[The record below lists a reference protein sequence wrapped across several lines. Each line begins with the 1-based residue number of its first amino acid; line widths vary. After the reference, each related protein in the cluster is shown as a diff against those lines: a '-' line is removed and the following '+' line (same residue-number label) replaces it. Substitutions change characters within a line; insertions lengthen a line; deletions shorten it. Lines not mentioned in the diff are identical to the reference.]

1 MNKRIGIIA
10 TVFLALLLVV
20 FGCKKIEQPDMS
32 TVTDP
37 CDCVKEVSA
46 DFVME
51 EKNSFWTDYLTET
64 DSIFKNKNVRFRA
77 LEDSATYTWYI
88 GQEVLTSKQVDRY
101 FDEALAGQTLPITLV
116 VKKKANSI
124 CFPDDDGYDSITK
137 YLTVTNFIESDW
149 QNGVLNI
156 GSLEGTFRV
165 KSDHLPDSFDIT
177 IDYVFSS
184 GSNRRLNV
192 FNYNGLGSNCINQIR
207 DIEQFNYRELRFW
220 DGTGT
225 IPEQCDKLQGIIKTK
240 LDGTVEMNFT
250 LYFDQFLN
258 YKGRRL

>member
-1 MNKRIGIIA
+1 MKYLA
-10 TVFLALLLVV
+10 LLLLALLLVV
-20 FGCKKIEQPDMS
+20 LACKKIEQPEMAQLNKE
-32 TVTDP
+32 
-37 CDCVKEVSA
+37 CDCAKEVSA

-88 GQEVLTSKQVDRY
+88 GQEVVTSKQVDRY

-116 VKKKANSI
+116 VKKKPNSI
-124 CFPDDDGYDSITK
+124 CFPNDDGYDSITK
-137 YLTVTNFIESDW
+137 YLTVTNFIESDS
-149 QNGVLNI
+149 QNGILNI

-177 IDYVFSS
+177 VDYVFSS
-184 GSNRRLNV
+184 FSNRRLNI
-192 FNYNGLGSNCINQIR
+192 FNYNGLGADCINQIEIY
-207 DIEQFNYRELRFW
+207 DLFNYRELRFW
-220 DGTGT
+220 AGTGT
-225 IPEQCDKLQGIIKTK
+225 IPEQCDKLQGSIKTK
-240 LDGTVEMNFT
+240 LDGSVEMNFT
-250 LYFDQFLN
+250 LYYTQILN